1 MKTLISVIIPTYNN
15 HQFPANLK
23 HNLPFLK
30 GCEIIVVNDNPDIS
44 ITDRL
49 SEFNVRIIHHQKNKG
64 FAGAVNTGIHAS
76 KSDFIF
82 LLNDDV
88 LLQDDSFQKALDA
101 FKSDSNL
108 FAVSFAQ
115 IEKNGQMVGKNMLF
129 WKNGFIQHDRADD
142 LKMGPTGWAEGGS
155 AIFDAK
161 KMKQLG
167 GMDELYSPF
176 YWEDIDLSYRAKKQG
191 FDVIFDPDIKVIHHH
206 ETTIGSQFSKKKIT
220 SISYRNQL
228 ICIWKNIS
236 SLSYIVQHKY
246 YLLKLLVQSMMK
258 GDSTFLKGFFQALLL
273 FPQIFIKRF
282 SISHNRSDHE
292 ILEKHTH

>member
-15 HQFPANLK
+15 HQFQANLK
-23 HNLPFLK
+23 NNLKFLK

-49 SEFNVRIIHHQKNKG
+49 SMFDIQIIHHEKNKG

-76 KSDFIF
+76 KSDYIF

-101 FKSDSNL
+101 FISDSSL

-115 IEKNGQMVGKNMLF
+115 IEKNGKMVGKNILF
-129 WKNGFIQHDRADD
+129 WKNGFIQHDRADN
-142 LKMGPTGWAEGGS
+142 LKMGETGWAEGGS

-167 GMDELYSPF
+167 GMDELYAPF
-176 YWEDIDLSYRAKKQG
+176 YWEDIDLSYRAKSHG
-191 FDVIFDPDIKVIHHH
+191 YSILFDPDIKVIHHH

-236 SLSYIVQHKY
+236 SLSYIFQHKY

-273 FPQIFIKRF
+273 FPQIVMKRF
-282 SISHNRSDHE
+282 SISHKRSDHE
-292 ILEKHTH
+292 ILEKHT

>member
-23 HNLPFLK
+23 NNLPFLK
-30 GCEIIVVNDNPDIS
+30 GCEIIVVNDNPDTS

-49 SEFNVRIIHHQKNKG
+49 SEFDVHIIQHEKNKG

-76 KSDFIF
+76 KSEYIF

-88 LLQDDSFQKALDA
+88 LLQDASFRKTLDA
-101 FKSDSNL
+101 FNSDSNL

-115 IEKNGQMVGKNMLF
+115 IEKNGQMVGKNVLF
-129 WKNGFIQHDRADD
+129 FRNGFMQHDRADN
-142 LKMGPTGWAEGGS
+142 LRKGPTGWAEGGS
-155 AIFDAK
+155 AIFDAT

-176 YWEDIDLSYRAKKQG
+176 YWEDIDLSYRAKLCG
-191 FDVIFDPDIKVIHHH
+191 YEVIFDPGIKVIHHH

-220 SISYRNQL
+220 AISYRNQL

-236 SLSYIVQHKY
+236 SLSYIIQHKY
-246 YLLKLLVQSMMK
+246 HLLKLLVQSMMK
-258 GDSTFLKGFFQALLL
+258 GDGTFLKGFFQALLL
-273 FPQIFIKRF
+273 LPQVFIKRF
-282 SISHNRSDHE
+282 SISHIHSDHE
-292 ILEKHTH
+292 ILEKHTQ